1 MDDPDNN
8 GGFTPS
14 DPNQGGMGG
23 DQPQAPVADPNAV
36 PETPVSEPAPE
47 QQPQPEVPPRPQH
60 HRPLHGLR
68 TGASVRSKDCRSR

>member
-1 MDDPDNN
+1 MDDPNNN

-23 DQPQAPVADPNAV
+23 DQLQAPVADPNAV

-47 QQPQPEVPPRPQH
+47 QQPQPEVPQDQGMPEPSAPDQNSSD
-60 HRPLHGLR
+60 GN
-68 TGASVRSKDCRSR
+68 TGGAPVV